1 MSAVKPAST
10 GSALP
15 SAYRLDDY
23 IIDRVLGHG
32 GFGITYLARDTKLNA
47 RVAIKEYFPRAL
59 AARDASYTIT
69 PITEGT
75 TANNS
80 DYRWGLQEFLKEA
93 RALARFKHNH
103 IVRVLRFLET
113 NGTAYMVMEYEQGE
127 SLADTLKR
135 SGGFLNEAKLMQIF
149 LPVLSGLQAVH
160 DAGLLHLDIKPDNIY
175 LRRDGQPMLIDFGSV
190 RQVKSGSSRT
200 DKVALTPAYSA
211 IEQYPGMGEKGP
223 WTDIYSLGA
232 TLYRCVTGKPPVDSL
247 QRYQA
252 TRNHKVDPYVS
263 ATEFERPLFSHHIR
277 ECIDL
282 ALALN
287 AEDRPHSASQL
298 QKGLMGQRIT
308 EEGSRK
314 IIRPSGNLNYDAI
327 PQAHIDIKPRRKR
340 RRRHWLESLFFTTVL
355 SIAVAVFSLQLMVRF
370 GVMTQDQIIDRVQQ
384 LRAESIQLANQRLA
398 DVDHFTYE
406 KWRIHLLPQ
415 KPSTPVV
422 STASAAA
429 PAPVA
434 PSSKTSR
441 FSSDMQVEKVLGGR
455 HGAIRALAFLGN
467 GSLLAATDARGE
479 TRIWNVDTGKT
490 VKRFRAGS
498 DTSAVMAASADGH
511 WLARRHGDRVVLWDA
526 ANGKAGPSFDGF
538 PAAPV
543 MLAFTPDG
551 SRLAVVEGEQSISLW
566 DIADEQLVYRI
577 DQTKHKVTG
586 ISFSPNGTLFATAD
600 DNGKVTIWSVSN
612 GAELSQI
619 TARHPGKSVDDLVY
633 STDGSWLATSGPDG
647 FLKLYDLTS
656 DPHDERLPNPPADVK
671 AIVFSHDH
679 RWVLTAGSGKTIQ
692 LWDIKQA
699 ALAKQWPAG
708 TANVDA
714 LAISADD
721 QRVASGGSD
730 GRIRIWK

>member
-1 MSAVKPAST
+1 MTAVKQASAS
-10 GSALP
+10 SALP

-23 IIDRVLGHG
+23 VIDRVLGNG

-75 TANNS
+75 TANTS

-211 IEQYPGMGEKGP
+211 IEQYPGMGDKGP

-263 ATEFERPLFSHHIR
+263 TTEFERPLFSHHIR

-282 ALALN
+282 ALELK
-287 AEDRPHSASQL
+287 AEDRPHSAAQL

-314 IIRPSGNLNYDAI
+314 IIRPSGNLNYEAI
-327 PQAHIDIKPRRKR
+327 PQARIEVQPRRKR

-355 SIAVAVFSLQLMVRF
+355 SIAVAVFALQLMVRF
-370 GVMTQDQIIDRVQQ
+370 GVMTQDEIFGRAQQ
-384 LRAESIQLANQRLA
+384 LRADSVQMVNKQLADL
-398 DVDHFTYE
+398 DHFTYD
-406 KWRIHLLPQ
+406 KWRLHLLPQ
-415 KPSTPVV
+415 KQ
-422 STASAAA
+422 AA
-429 PAPVA
+429 PAASKVLVVTAPVD
-434 PSSKTSR
+434 
-441 FSSDMQVEKVLGGR
+441 SSDKSIPFSPDRQVGRVLGTG
-455 HGAIRALAFLGN
+455 HGAIRALAFLGKGN
-467 GSLLAATDARGE
+467 LLAATDARGE
-479 TRIWNVDTGKT
+479 TRIWDVDAGKT
-490 VKRFRAGS
+490 VKRFRAGG
-498 DTSAVMAASADGH
+498 DDGVMAASADGH
-511 WLARRHGDRVVLWDA
+511 WLARRHGNRVLLWNTTDA
-526 ANGKAGPSFDGF
+526 KPGPSFDGF
-538 PAAPV
+538 PAPPI
-543 MLAFTPDG
+543 MLAFTQDG
-551 SRLAVVEGEQSISLW
+551 TQLAVVEGEQSISLW
-566 DIADEQLVYRI
+566 DIADKQLIYRI

-612 GAELSQI
+612 GAEVSQI
-619 TARHPGKSVDDLVY
+619 TARQPGKSVEDLVY
-633 STDGSWLATSGPDG
+633 STDGSWLATSGPGG
-647 FLKLYDLTS
+647 FLKLYDLS
-656 DPHDERLPNPPADVK
+656 ADPHDERLPNPPADVK

-679 RWVLTAGSGKTIQ
+679 RWVLTAGAGNTIQ
-692 LWDIKQA
+692 LWNIKQA

-708 TANVDA
+708 TADVDA

-721 QRVASGGSD
+721 QRVASGGAD